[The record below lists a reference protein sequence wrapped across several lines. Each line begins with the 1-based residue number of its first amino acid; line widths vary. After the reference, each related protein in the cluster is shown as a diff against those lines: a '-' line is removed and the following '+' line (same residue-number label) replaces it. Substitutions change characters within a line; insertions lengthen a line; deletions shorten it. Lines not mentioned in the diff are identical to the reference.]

1 MSTTTPSTVRDV
13 AVGVGPLSFD
23 DVVAVAREGAQVR
36 LTDEALTAIDRA
48 RATVEELAAAAT
60 PAYGIST
67 GFGALATRHIP
78 TEMRAQLQ
86 RSLVRSHAAG
96 SGPEVEREVVRG
108 LMLLRLST
116 LATGRTGVRR
126 ETAQLMASMLNAGIT
141 PVVHEYGSLGC
152 SGDLAPLSHCALALI
167 GEGSVRDADGSL
179 VPAADALAA
188 AGLQPVELAAKEG
201 LALINGTDG
210 MLGMLV
216 MALVDLDV
224 LMKTADVAAAMS
236 VEGQLATDR
245 VFAADLQALRPHP
258 GQASSAANLV
268 AILRDSG
275 VVASHRGP
283 DCNRVQD
290 AYSLRCSPQV
300 HGAARDTLDHCAV
313 VAGRELASAVDN
325 PVVVEDGRVES
336 NGNFHG
342 APVAYVLDFAA
353 IVAADVA
360 SISERRTDRF
370 LDKARSHGL
379 PPFLAGDPGVDS
391 GHMIAQY
398 TQAAIVSEM
407 KRLAAPASVDSIPS
421 SAMQEDHVSM
431 GWSAARKLRR
441 SRRRAHPGA
450 RRRGAHRCSGPRPAP
465 SARSC
470 AGHRGR
476 RLVAALLRHRG
487 PGARP
492 PPLTRDRGDGR
503 ARALGRRRRSR
514 PVSDRRTPVNN
525 PRLPIHAAHG
535 TELSALSWQTEAP
548 LRMLMNNLDPENAE
562 RPEDLVVYGGTGK
575 AARSWEAY
583 DALVRTLRTL
593 KDDET
598 MLVQSG
604 KPVGVMRTH
613 EWAPRVLIANSNL
626 VGDWAN
632 WEEFRRLEELG
643 LTMYGQMTA
652 GSWIYIGTQGI
663 LQGTF
668 ETFAAVADK
677 RFDGTLA
684 GTITLTAGLG
694 GMGGAQPLA
703 VTMND
708 GVAIC
713 VDVDQSRITRRI
725 EHRYL
730 DVQAGSVEEAVQMAV
745 EARDE
750 RRPLS
755 IGLLGN
761 AAEIFPEL
769 LASDAPIDIVTDQT
783 SAHDPLSYLP
793 VGVPFGE
800 WHDAARRDPEGFT
813 KEAQASMA
821 AHVRAM
827 VEFQDKGAEVFDY
840 GNSIRDE
847 ARKGG
852 YDRAFEF
859 PGFVPA
865 YIRPLFCEG
874 KGPFRW
880 AALSGDPAD
889 IAATD
894 RAILELFPDNERLH
908 KWITMA
914 GERVHFQ
921 GLPARICWLGY
932 GERHLAG
939 LKFNEMVA
947 SGELK
952 APIVIGRDHLDC
964 GSVASPYRETE
975 SMLDGSDA
983 IADWPLLNALVNTA
997 SGASWVSIHHG
1008 GGVGMGR
1015 SIHAGQVC
1023 VADGT
1028 PLAAQK
1034 IERVLTND
1042 PGMGVIRH
1050 VDAGYDRAEE
1060 VAEARGVR
1068 IPMQEG

>member
-1 MSTTTPSTVRDV
+1 M
-13 AVGVGPLSFD
+13 
-23 DVVAVAREGAQVR
+23 
-36 LTDEALTAIDRA
+36 TD
-48 RATVEELAAAAT
+48 
-60 PAYGIST
+60 
-67 GFGALATRHIP
+67 
-78 TEMRAQLQ
+78 
-86 RSLVRSHAAG
+86 
-96 SGPEVEREVVRG
+96 
-108 LMLLRLST
+108 
-116 LATGRTGVRR
+116 
-126 ETAQLMASMLNAGIT
+126 
-141 PVVHEYGSLGC
+141 
-152 SGDLAPLSHCALALI
+152 
-167 GEGSVRDADGSL
+167 
-179 VPAADALAA
+179 
-188 AGLQPVELAAKEG
+188 
-201 LALINGTDG
+201 
-210 MLGMLV
+210 
-216 MALVDLDV
+216 
-224 LMKTADVAAAMS
+224 
-236 VEGQLATDR
+236 
-245 VFAADLQALRPHP
+245 
-258 GQASSAANLV
+258 
-268 AILRDSG
+268 
-275 VVASHRGP
+275 
-283 DCNRVQD
+283 
-290 AYSLRCSPQV
+290 
-300 HGAARDTLDHCAV
+300 
-313 VAGRELASAVDN
+313 
-325 PVVVEDGRVES
+325 
-336 NGNFHG
+336 
-342 APVAYVLDFAA
+342 
-353 IVAADVA
+353 
-360 SISERRTDRF
+360 
-370 LDKARSHGL
+370 
-379 PPFLAGDPGVDS
+379 
-391 GHMIAQY
+391 
-398 TQAAIVSEM
+398 
-407 KRLAAPASVDSIPS
+407 
-421 SAMQEDHVSM
+421 
-431 GWSAARKLRR
+431 
-441 SRRRAHPGA
+441 
-450 RRRGAHRCSGPRPAP
+450 
-465 SARSC
+465 
-470 AGHRGR
+470 
-476 RLVAALLRHRG
+476 
-487 PGARP
+487 
-492 PPLTRDRGDGR
+492 
-503 ARALGRRRRSR
+503 
-514 PVSDRRTPVNN
+514 N

-535 TELSALSWQTEAP
+535 TELTAGSWQTEAP

-575 AARSWEAY
+575 AARNWESY
-583 DALVRTLRTL
+583 DALVRTLTTL

-677 RFDGTLA
+677 RFGGTLA

-713 VDVDQSRITRRI
+713 IDVDDSRIKRRI

-730 DVQAGSVEEAVQMAV
+730 DVQADSLEHAVELAV
-745 EARDE
+745 EARDA
-750 RRPLS
+750 RKPLS
-755 IGLLGN
+755 IGVLGN
-761 AAEIFPEL
+761 AAEMFPAL
-769 LASDAPIDIVTDQT
+769 LESDAPIDVVTDQT

-800 WHDAARRDPEGFT
+800 WHDAAKRDPEGFT
-813 KEAQASMA
+813 KDAQASMA

-894 RAILELFPDNERLH
+894 KAILELFPDNERLH

-914 GERVHFQ
+914 GERVAFQ

-952 APIVIGRDHLDC
+952 APVVIGRDHLDA

-975 SMLDGSDA
+975 AMLDGSDA
-983 IADWPLLNALVNTA
+983 IADWALLNALVNTA
-997 SGASWVSIHHG
+997 SGATWVSIHHG

-1028 PLAAQK
+1028 ELAAQK

-1050 VDAGYDRAEE
+1050 VDAGYDRAVE
-1060 VAEARGVR
+1060 VAEERGVR
-1068 IPMQEG
+1068 IPVREG